1 MLKVKE
7 QELLQAYNE
16 LVAKKENGQTVVE
29 SDAVAFAQSHGYD
42 EEKTKRFVDYVLSE
56 NPNNGLTVEEVAKL
70 KVLGEYIEEVA
81 DELPASDELSE
92 SVSQETTAG
101 EEVADATVGTP
112 GVGGSVNNY

>member
-70 KVLGEYIEEVA
+70 KVLGEYIEE
-81 DELPASDELSE
+81 
-92 SVSQETTAG
+92 SVPQETTAG